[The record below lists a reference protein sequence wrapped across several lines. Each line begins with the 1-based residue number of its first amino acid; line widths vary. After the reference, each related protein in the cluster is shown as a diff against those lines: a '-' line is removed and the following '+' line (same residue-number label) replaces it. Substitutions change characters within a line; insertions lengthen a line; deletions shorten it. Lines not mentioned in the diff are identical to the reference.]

1 MTKKALIV
9 SGGWDGHKPHEMA
22 QLAAGWLREKNF
34 AVDLRDS
41 LEIFTDAAVLKAY
54 DLIVPNWTMGSLS
67 GEQEQGLTSAVEA
80 GTGLGGW
87 HGGMGD
93 AFRANT
99 NYQFMVGGQ
108 FVSHPDNEKDY
119 EVVITK
125 SDDPIVAGL
134 SNFVIHSEQYYLHV
148 DPANEV
154 LVTTTFQTQSA
165 PWVNGTVM
173 PVVWK
178 KHWGA
183 GRVFYSALGH
193 QPSVFDIPEAREI
206 QIRGL
211 LWASR

>member
-1 MTKKALIV
+1 MSKKALIV
-9 SGGWDGHKPHEMA
+9 SGGWEGHKPLEMA
-22 QLAAGWLREKNF
+22 QLASTWLSEKNF
-34 AVDLRDS
+34 NVDLTDT
-41 LEIFTDAAVLKAY
+41 LDIFADAGALKAY
-54 DLIVPNWTMGSLS
+54 DLIVPNWTMGSLT
-67 GEQEQGLTSAVEA
+67 GEQEQGLTSAVES

-93 AFRANT
+93 AFRSNT

-119 EVVITK
+119 EVVITR

-134 SNFVIHSEQYYLHV
+134 GNFQVHSEQYYMHV

-154 LVTTTFQTQSA
+154 LATTTFQTQSA

-178 KHWGA
+178 KTWGA

-193 QPSVFDIPEAREI
+193 QPSVLDIPEAREI